1 MSTQQTIFRS
11 IEVVDGIH
19 VTLGE
24 PVPDGLHTKPI
35 GNDQLML
42 EPVDFGHARS
52 IVFQLAA
59 DQTVSAMRFGYDDTA
74 DYDAMV
80 EAYTEELGPPAQSGS
95 APTQNTVWQ
104 DPQTRFT
111 LFQEGSSVG
120 SELQDLVVPS

>member
-24 PVPDGLHTKPI
+24 PVPDGLHTRAI

-52 IVFQLAA
+52 IVLQLAA
-59 DQTVSAMRFGYDDTA
+59 DQTVTAMRFAYDEGA

-80 EAYTEELGPPAQSGS
+80 QAYTQELGPPTQSGS
-95 APTQNTVWQ
+95 APAQATVWQ

-111 LFQEGSSVG
+111 LAREGDSVG
-120 SELQDLVVPS
+120 SVLQDLAAS